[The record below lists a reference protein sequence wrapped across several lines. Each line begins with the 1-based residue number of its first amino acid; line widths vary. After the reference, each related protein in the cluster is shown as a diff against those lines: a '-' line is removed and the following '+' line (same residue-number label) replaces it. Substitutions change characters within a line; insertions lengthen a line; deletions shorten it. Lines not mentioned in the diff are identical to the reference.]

1 MRSDEAGAEVS
12 VQDAY
17 AAAVE
22 RSQRTHHALILAEAQ
37 LLHWKRMYLAESDR
51 AERAEREAERLKR
64 EADGRG
70 RDAEGDPVGYAGAV
84 GQAD

>member
-37 LLHWKRMYLAESDR
+37 LLALRRRM
-51 AERAEREAERLKR
+51 
-64 EADGRG
+64 
-70 RDAEGDPVGYAGAV
+70 
-84 GQAD
+84 